1 MALNSYR
8 QFQTTRTV
16 VNNGAWT
23 AINIPAGA
31 IDATI
36 SLEDSTASF
45 RVTADNTFG
54 LTEGVFVSASG
65 YYTFPGVCAG
75 SPVVVYVNPSVNTV
89 AVLQIQR

>member
-23 AINIPAGA
+23 GITIPAGA

-36 SLEDSTASF
+36 SLEDSLATF
-45 RVTADNTFG
+45 RVTANNTFG
-54 LTEGVFVSASG
+54 LAEGVYIAATG
-65 YYTFPGVCAG
+65 YYTFPGVCADG
-75 SPVVVYVNPSVNTV
+75 VTVYVNPSVNTV
-89 AVLQIQR
+89 AVLQIQS

>member
-1 MALNSYR
+1 MAINSYQ
-8 QFQTTRTV
+8 QFQTTRTT

-23 AINIPAGA
+23 AITLPAGA

-45 RVTADNTFG
+45 RVTANNTFG
-54 LTEGVFVSASG
+54 LAEGVYVAPTG
-65 YYTFPGVCAG
+65 YYTFPGVCAQA
-75 SPVVVYVNPSVNTV
+75 VTVYVNPSVNTV